1 MTSLIPYVGAW
12 ALLAVLVLALALYRK
27 LLTDNQGDN
36 YVHISVGEARL
47 IPHQIAVN
55 RKINRIDR
63 WGEVLTLA
71 TLFAGLGLAGL
82 YLYQALWHQ

>member
-12 ALLAVLVLALALYRK
+12 AILAVLVLALALYRK

-82 YLYQALWHQ
+82 YLYQAFWHQ

>member
-12 ALLAVLVLALALYRK
+12 GILAVLVLALALYRK

>member
-1 MTSLIPYVGAW
+1 MTNLIPYVGAW
-12 ALLAVLVLALALYRK
+12 ALLAVVVLALALYRK

-36 YVHISVGEARL
+36 YVHVSEGEARL

>member
-12 ALLAVLVLALALYRK
+12 ALLAVVVLALALYRK

-36 YVHISVGEARL
+36 YVHMSEGEARL

-55 RKINRIDR
+55 QKISRVDR
-63 WGEVLTLA
+63 WGEVLTLG
-71 TLFAGLGLAGL
+71 TLFAGVALACL
-82 YLYQALWHQ
+82 YLYQALWRQ